1 MQIGN
6 YIKFAYFDRFHE
18 GKILKIYTQVGG
30 PNHDKEIVCVL
41 VDTWSGLF
49 SRSTISVLKKH
60 IELL

>member
-1 MQIGN
+1 VQIGDC
-6 YIKFAYFDRFHE
+6 IKFKHLNQFYE

-30 PNHDKEIVCVL
+30 PNHDKEVVCVL

-49 SRSTISVLKKH
+49 SRATISVLKND